1 MEDKIKNFFGFSRIP
16 FSKNIPTSSIFIS
29 SQIKEVSA
37 RLMLAVQNEDV
48 ALLTGAVG
56 CGKSTAIRFFVQNL
70 DPSAFRVIYLPAYPF
85 KIGELA
91 KQILD
96 QLHIQ
101 PPGHAAKAIRLL
113 EQTIIQLSKDKGIKP
128 VIIIDEAQD
137 LPIPTLQS
145 LKNFVNFDMD
155 STSRLML
162 LLCGQKELSS
172 VLISASLE
180 ALLRRIRIICDM
192 SSISLEDTVSYIKH
206 QMKNC
211 GVDKTVFS
219 DDAVSSIFN
228 FSKGI
233 ISDINC
239 ICFRLIIL
247 AVSEGKDIIES
258 SMLDK
263 IGFNKTKK

>member
-101 PPGHAAKAIRLL
+101 PQDMPQKLL
-113 EQTIIQLSKDKGIKP
+113 DFLNKPLFNSARIKELNRSSLLMKLKIYQFLLFNLSKILLILIWILLPVLCYCFVDK
-128 VIIIDEAQD
+128 
-137 LPIPTLQS
+137 
-145 LKNFVNFDMD
+145 KNF
-155 STSRLML
+155 
-162 LLCGQKELSS
+162 
-172 VLISASLE
+172 
-180 ALLRRIRIICDM
+180 
-192 SSISLEDTVSYIKH
+192 H
-206 QMKNC
+206 Q
-211 GVDKTVFS
+211 FL
-219 DDAVSSIFN
+219 F
-228 FSKGI
+228 
-233 ISDINC
+233 
-239 ICFRLIIL
+239 LPL
-247 AVSEGKDIIES
+247 
-258 SMLDK
+258 
-263 IGFNKTKK
+263 